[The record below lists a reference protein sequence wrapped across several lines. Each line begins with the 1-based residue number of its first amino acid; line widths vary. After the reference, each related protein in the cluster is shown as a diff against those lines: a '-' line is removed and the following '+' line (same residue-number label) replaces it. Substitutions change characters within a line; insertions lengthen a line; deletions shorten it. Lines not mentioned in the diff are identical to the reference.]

1 MTFDALLFHFGLFDG
16 GMGSIA
22 QRMGF
27 VEGEIGEG
35 FGDVDAE
42 KFGDVVGDGK
52 IGEEVVVG
60 FGCLEFDILGYVIVE
75 GIGRIA
81 VESFGDMVVERS
93 GGVDVSGFAG
103 YMTNRIGIVGS

>member
-1 MTFDALLFHFGLFDG
+1 MTFDAFLSHFGLFDG

-42 KFGDVVGDGK
+42 KFGDVVGEGFGDVVGDGK
-52 IGEEVVVG
+52 IGEEEVVVVG
-60 FGCLEFDILGYVIVE
+60 FGGLEFDILGYVIVE
-75 GIGRIA
+75 GFGRIA
-81 VESFGDMVVERS
+81 VETFGDMVVE
-93 GGVDVSGFAG
+93 
-103 YMTNRIGIVGS
+103 